1 MIRKLFL
8 FVFISILAGL
18 GVGLGLGLAGLWN
31 GDTRSDA
38 DDLNLA
44 DIMDLAPKG
53 WAQNADTLTRRNPR
67 TNSSRHTIVVDVAR
81 QVSPA
86 VVSIGVTRTTYRR
99 LYDPFGS
106 DFFFAPYSIRPVREN
121 LPYLGSGFIIDDEG
135 HVVTNWHV
143 VEDANEIHVTLT
155 DHRTYSA
162 KLLDADTYVDIALLK
177 VEGLKEDELLP
188 YARLGDSDDIMI
200 GETVLAIG
208 NPFGPMLADP
218 QPSVSM
224 GVVSAVRRSFRIGTG
239 SNQKIYEDA
248 IQTDAA
254 INPGNSG
261 GPLIN
266 LDGEVVGINTFI
278 FSRSGDSASVG
289 FSTPINRAARI
300 VNEIKQYGELRQM
313 RIDFKTVSLTP
324 YLVDI
329 YALSVRSGAMVY
341 EVDRDGPA
349 YRSGLRPGDVIVDV
363 EGKLIRGK
371 EDVRDQML
379 ARTIGE
385 NLKITIIRDDERKN
399 LNYTIQGVRR

>member
-8 FVFISILAGL
+8 LVFISILAGL
-18 GVGLGLGLAGLWN
+18 GAGLGLGIAGLWD
-31 GDTRSDA
+31 GDTRSDTE
-38 DDLNLA
+38 DLNLA

-53 WAQNADTLTRRNPR
+53 WAQNADTFTRRNPR

-99 LYDPFGS
+99 LYDPFGG
-106 DFFFAPYSIRPVREN
+106 DFFFAPYSIRPVREH

-135 HVVTNWHV
+135 HIVTNWHV
-143 VEDANEIHVTLT
+143 VEDANEINVTLT
-155 DHRTYSA
+155 DHRTYPA

-177 VEGLKEDELLP
+177 IEGLKEDELLP

-224 GVVSAVRRSFRIGTG
+224 GVVSAVRRSFRVGTG
-239 SNQKIYEDA
+239 GNQKIYEDA

-300 VNEIKQYGELRQM
+300 VNEIKEYGELRQM